1 MMKAQ
6 KLAALSSDPK
16 STTDQAGFTLIEILV
31 SIAIVAF
38 GILGLIKVVDSIIYY
53 QNESREISQATL
65 LATNKIE
72 EVKRISTNEPSG
84 GKYGFNYL
92 VTDYLTDNEM
102 IRESDRTYKLPEVC
116 DRPTVDK
123 RSPNC
128 ERLALDKGKEGP
140 KMTRT
145 LTLRTYP
152 PDSTRSFAD
161 PEQINLLE
169 AVTKAE
175 WTDKKGKK
183 KSVELSSL
191 IHKRHF
197 IE

>member
-1 MMKAQ
+1 MNAQ
-6 KLAALSSDPK
+6 KLETLSSDPK

-72 EVKRISTNEPSG
+72 EVKRLSTNEPSG

-145 LTLRTYP
+145 LTLRIYP

-169 AVTKAE
+169 AVATTE
-175 WTDKKGKK
+175 WTDKRGKK
-183 KSVELSSL
+183 KSVELGSL

>member
-1 MMKAQ
+1 MKAQ
-6 KLAALSSDPK
+6 KLETLSSDPK

-72 EVKRISTNEPSG
+72 EVKRLSTNEPSG

-169 AVTKAE
+169 AVATTE

>member
-92 VTDYLTDNEM
+92 VTDDLTDNEM
-102 IRESDRTYKLPEVC
+102 IRESDRT
-116 DRPTVDK
+116 
-123 RSPNC
+123 
-128 ERLALDKGKEGP
+128 
-140 KMTRT
+140 
-145 LTLRTYP
+145 
-152 PDSTRSFAD
+152 
-161 PEQINLLE
+161 
-169 AVTKAE
+169 
-175 WTDKKGKK
+175 
-183 KSVELSSL
+183 
-191 IHKRHF
+191 
-197 IE
+197 

>member
-1 MMKAQ
+1 MKAQ
-6 KLAALSSDPK
+6 KLETLSSDPK

-145 LTLRTYP
+145 LTLRIYP

-169 AVTKAE
+169 AVATTE

>member
-16 STTDQAGFTLIEILV
+16 SKTDQAGFTLIEILV

-145 LTLRTYP
+145 LTLRIYP

-169 AVTKAE
+169 AVATTE

>member
-1 MMKAQ
+1 M
-6 KLAALSSDPK
+6 
-16 STTDQAGFTLIEILV
+16 TRV
-31 SIAIVAF
+31 
-38 GILGLIKVVDSIIYY
+38 
-53 QNESREISQATL
+53 N
-65 LATNKIE
+65 
-72 EVKRISTNEPSG
+72 
-84 GKYGFNYL
+84 
-92 VTDYLTDNEM
+92 
-102 IRESDRTYKLPEVC
+102 DRTYSLSEV
-116 DRPTVDK
+116 
-123 RSPNC
+123 
-128 ERLALDKGKEGP
+128 LDEGKELP

-175 WTDKKGKK
+175 WTDKKGEK

>member
-6 KLAALSSDPK
+6 KLAASSSDPK

-38 GILGLIKVVDSIIYY
+38 GILGLIKVVDSITYY

-65 LATNKIE
+65 LAANKIE
-72 EVKRISTNEPSG
+72 EVKRLSTNEPSG
-84 GKYGFNYL
+84 GRHGFNYL
-92 VTDYLTDNEM
+92 VKDYLTDKKMTRVN
-102 IRESDRTYKLPEVC
+102 DKTYSLSEV
-116 DRPTVDK
+116 
-123 RSPNC
+123 
-128 ERLALDKGKEGP
+128 LDEGKGLS

>member
-1 MMKAQ
+1 MKAQ
-6 KLAALSSDPK
+6 KLATLSSDPK

-92 VTDYLTDNEM
+92 VTDYLTEM
-102 IRESDRTYKLPEVC
+102 ICENDRTCKLSEVC

-123 RSPNC
+123 RSSNC
-128 ERLALDKGKEGP
+128 RRLGLDKGTEGP
-140 KMTRT
+140 KMDRT

-175 WTDKKGKK
+175 WTDKKGEK

>member
-1 MMKAQ
+1 MKAQ
-6 KLAALSSDPK
+6 KLETLSSDPK

-123 RSPNC
+123 RSSNC
-128 ERLALDKGKEGP
+128 RRLGLDKGTEGP
-140 KMTRT
+140 KMDRT

-169 AVTKAE
+169 AVATTE